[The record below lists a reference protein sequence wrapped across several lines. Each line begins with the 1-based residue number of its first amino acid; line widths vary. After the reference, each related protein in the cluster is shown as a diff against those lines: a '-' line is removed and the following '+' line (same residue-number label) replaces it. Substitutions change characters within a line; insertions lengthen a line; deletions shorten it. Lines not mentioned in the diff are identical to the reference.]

1 MTGNFKLRTVENNID
16 TYGKWIVREDNID
29 REKKRLYHMMNYNR
43 LTQDEPLVESLS
55 FFMDKSFNHYCS
67 IYEHDIIRKL
77 NIEEYFILEYFLRR
91 LGRRYNKKQN
101 KLIKVL

>member
-16 TYGKWIVREDNID
+16 TYGKWIVHEKNID
-29 REKKRLYHMMNYNR
+29 RGKKRFYHMKNYNR
-43 LTQDEPLVESLS
+43 LTEDEPLVENLS
-55 FFMDKSFNHYCS
+55 FLKDKSYDHCS

-91 LGRRYNKKQN
+91 LGRRYNKKQD
-101 KLIKVL
+101 KLIQL

>member
-16 TYGKWIVREDNID
+16 TQGKWIVHEKNID
-29 REKKRLYHMMNYNR
+29 REKKRFYHMKNYNR
-43 LTQDEPLVESLS
+43 LAKDKPLVENLS
-55 FFMDKSFNHYCS
+55 FFKDESYDYCGF
-67 IYEHDIIRKL
+67 YEHDIIRPL

-91 LGRRYNKKQN
+91 LGRRYNKKQD

>member
-16 TYGKWIVREDNID
+16 TQGKWIVHEENID
-29 REKKRLYHMMNYNR
+29 MGKKRFYDMKNYNR
-43 LTQDEPLVESLS
+43 LTENEPSVENLS
-55 FFMDKSFNHYCS
+55 FFMDESFNPCS

-77 NIEEYFILEYFLRR
+77 NIEEYFILESFLRR
-91 LGRRYNKKQN
+91 LGRRYNKKQD

>member
-16 TYGKWIVREDNID
+16 TYGKWIVHEKNID
-29 REKKRLYHMMNYNR
+29 REKKRFYHMKNYSM
-43 LTQDEPLVESLS
+43 LTEGEPLVENLS
-55 FFMDKSFNHYCS
+55 FFKDKSYCHCS

-77 NIEEYFILEYFLRR
+77 NIEEYFILECFLRR
-91 LGRRYNKKQN
+91 LGRRYNKKQD